1 MPGWLAWTLV
11 ALAAW
16 LAASIVAAFA
26 LGRFFRGTRQPE
38 PTMGDLRPLESEY
51 WATASLTRA
60 VPEDD
65 EPVPQRGT
73 SGTVLKYRR
82 TLRPRR

>member
-1 MPGWLAWTLV
+1 MPGWLTWTLV

-26 LGRFFRGTRQPE
+26 LGRLFRPPGQPE
-38 PTMGDLRPLESEY
+38 PTVDDLRRVESEY
-51 WATASLTRA
+51 WATLSLTRA

-65 EPVPQRGT
+65 APASQRGT
-73 SGTVLKYRR
+73 SGTVLK
-82 TLRPRR
+82 